1 MDSTGAAEAGT
12 ADVTVGVAAIA
23 DGDGDVV
30 AEGFA
35 AEEAGA
41 GVGGV
46 SDGTSASVAA
56 THEKR
61 RAGLDVSELHVRASA
76 VAE

>member
-1 MDSTGAAEAGT
+1 M
-12 ADVTVGVAAIA
+12 TVGVAAVA

-30 AEGFA
+30 VEGFT

-46 SDGTSASVAA
+46 SDGTSAAVAA

-61 RAGLDVSELHVRASA
+61 QAGLDVSELHVRASA